1 MLAVSIASRFARSL
15 ELRVTDVT
23 FDKLAQLF
31 TRDVA
36 HRTIRF
42 IANEP
47 DGRDRADYGDKLRQ
61 ISRDNDLTDPNDVL
75 FIEVTITDPSEFDS
89 QLHVMGE
96 IQHGRYRILT
106 LSGPTIPNSLAALLL
121 AVRNRSHRLPHIYL
135 EWTEGDPAANLIHFL
150 IFGVGE
156 VAPVTRRS
164 SAGPSLIETDARMST
179 SGG

>member
-47 DGRDRADYGDKLRQ
+47 DRGDRAEYGDKLRQ

-96 IQHGRYRILT
+96 IQHGRYHILSQRPHRPEFAGRPLVGRAEP
-106 LSGPTIPNSLAALLL
+106 LSP
-121 AVRNRSHRLPHIYL
+121 
-135 EWTEGDPAANLIHFL
+135 PAAYLFRMDRRESSSEPDPL
-150 IFGVGE
+150 LDLRCGRSC
-156 VAPVTRRS
+156 TRHPR
-164 SAGPSLIETDARMST
+164 GHPPARA
-179 SGG
+179 